1 MRIVDHGKRV
11 IFFCEV
17 ADLRQ
22 IRNRS
27 VHRKTAIGG
36 DQSKTRILRDAQLR
50 FEIRHIVVL
59 VTEALRFA
67 EANAVNDAG
76 VIQLVTDHRVLIAEQ
91 SFK

>member
-1 MRIVDHGKRV
+1 MRIVDHGERV
-11 IFFCEV
+11 TFFCEV
-17 ADLRQ
+17 ANLRQ

-36 DQSKTRILRDAQLR
+36 DQSKTRIFRCAQLR
-50 FEIRHIVVL
+50 FEISHVVVF
-59 VTEALRFA
+59 VTKALRFA

-76 VIQLVTDHRVLIAEQ
+76 VIQLVTDHRVLIGEQ